1 MLHAACRAEVA
12 ARLRTFYSPDE
23 YRQHI
28 WDISKWLT
36 SKDSTFGLFLSGNKG
51 NGKTTIV
58 KALQSLY
65 CYLHSDE
72 TLSTEC
78 DMYNLPR
85 KGFRM
90 ITAKELVQLAKAYNN
105 PTKDNSKAVDD
116 YRLARDIEILCIDD
130 LGAEPH
136 ESMIY
141 GDIVTAVTDIILYR
155 YQEQYC
161 TIATSN
167 LSADEI
173 AGYYDERFADRMREM
188 CHIINFGNEPSFRTE
203 SYKR

>member
-1 MLHAACRAEVA
+1 
-12 ARLRTFYSPDE
+12 
-23 YRQHI
+23 
-28 WDISKWLT
+28 
-36 SKDSTFGLFLSGNKG
+36 
-51 NGKTTIV
+51 
-58 KALQSLY
+58 
-65 CYLHSDE
+65 
-72 TLSTEC
+72 
-78 DMYNLPR
+78 MYNLPR